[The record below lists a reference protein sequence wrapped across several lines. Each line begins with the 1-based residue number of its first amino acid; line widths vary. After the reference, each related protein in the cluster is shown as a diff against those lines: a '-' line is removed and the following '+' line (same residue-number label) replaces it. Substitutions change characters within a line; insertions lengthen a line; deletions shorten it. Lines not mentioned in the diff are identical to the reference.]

1 MCDETSFVLF
11 TTLLKT
17 PAFTRRSY
25 VHTPC
30 TILLEYQLK
39 PLAVPADAVRDA
51 MNSVGSHNVNK
62 ISTQLLA

>member
-17 PAFTRRSY
+17 PAFTSRSG

-39 PLAVPADAVRDA
+39 PLAVSADAVRDT
-51 MNSVGSHNVNK
+51 MNSVWSHNVNK
-62 ISTQLLA
+62 ISTQLLT